1 MIQIRA
7 YLRGDDPVGDLNKVA
22 LSRISLGEVKD
33 YFDNKN
39 KVLDNKSIYDAK
51 KKGMDYKDEIQQ
63 LKNKKHLMRLQED
76 TDESKIIELLKDL
89 EKAKEKDLRAELDKE
104 EIKQA
109 IKDMDHTALTHADRL
124 KRREL
129 EKLSKERENL
139 RVREQEMIDDIKKM
153 EKEMVEREK
162 RFRKEADEARKV
174 NNDDIFAV
182 NEVK

>member
-1 MIQIRA
+1 M
-7 YLRGDDPVGDLNKVA
+7 NKVA

-39 KVLDNKSIYDAK
+39 KILDNKTLYQDK

-63 LKNKKHLMRLQED
+63 LKNKKHLLRLQED
-76 TDESKIIELLKDL
+76 TDEAKVIELLKEL

-109 IKDMDHTALTHADRL
+109 IKDMDHTALTHADRM

-129 EKLSKERENL
+129 EKLSRERENL
-139 RVREQEMIDDIKKM
+139 RIREQEMIDD
-153 EKEMVEREK
+153 
-162 RFRKEADEARKV
+162 
-174 NNDDIFAV
+174 
-182 NEVK
+182 VK